1 MVFLTKNRRL
11 KMAIILGV
19 ISGIAFC
26 IAILMILKKIQG
38 ERHIM
43 SYSEYL
49 RDYGSIADSNPEQYS
64 NYQDYM

>member
-1 MVFLTKNRRL
+1 MSIV
-11 KMAIILGV
+11 LGV
-19 ISGIAFC
+19 LFGIAFYV
-26 IAILMILKKIQG
+26 AILMILKSARG

-64 NYQDYM
+64 NYNDYM